1 MPQNLEPATD
11 GTVPAEGESGSA
23 TKRPYV
29 LPRITFR
36 EPLEA
41 IAAVCTVG
49 PGNPAKAIS
58 GVDGC
63 VIATS

>member
-1 MPQNLEPATD
+1 MPQNPEPATD
-11 GTVPAEGESGSA
+11 ATAHGKSASGSA
-23 TKRPYV
+23 AKRPYV
-29 LPRITFR
+29 RPGITFR

-41 IAAVCTVG
+41 IAVVCTVG